1 MKKTLGI
8 ILLVALTLVTFGCKK
23 IDDLGNT
30 KDVPKWNSME
40 SLGGNSEKLLDIR
53 AEKHAINWWV
63 ITDMNGVVFD
73 DYEIILGE
81 GNQFNKEDDYV
92 EIGKTETIPQ
102 GKAIRLKFDVEKNT
116 DLILWI
122 AQDDRIPAKKDSN
135 GNEFPAGAKDY
146 RGKIK
151 ISTSQGYSIKDQ
163 GYREEVS
170 SVGVVK
176 VFCNETA
183 AGKTKADCKN
193 GKWSG
198 DYKITEIWPLS
209 NKNGPQWEA
218 TEDLKFILETPIEEG
233 ESLKIIYPA
242 GNSIF
247 AIKQPSRFAEN
258 LPEDSKEA
266 KAKEKQVDWY
276 WCAAFYPRENDVLTG
291 ENKITDTSDSN
302 LNVTYYGP
310 VVKHAENKA
319 YSYDCGAYFKLSNET
334 LYKSALG
341 TTYIIDDEDIVYGA
355 SEK

>member
-73 DYEIILGE
+73 DYEIISGE
-81 GNQFNKEDDYV
+81 GNQFNNEDDYV

-170 SVGVVK
+170 PVGVIDIT
-176 VFCNETA
+176 CNETA
-183 AGKTKADCKN
+183 GKQGCAWN
-193 GKWSG
+193 GN
-198 DYKITEIWPLS
+198 YRVTEVWPLS
-209 NKNGPQWEA
+209 QKENSPEWEA
-218 TEDLKFILETPIEEG
+218 TEGLKFILDAENYIEEG
-233 ESLKIIYPA
+233 FSKKFIFPA
-242 GNSIF
+242 DQDTVL
-247 AIKQPSRFAEN
+247 ALKQPDRFDAEK
-258 LPEDSKEA
+258 DDVSKM
-266 KAKEKQVDWY
+266 EKQKDWY
-276 WCAAFYPRENDVLTG
+276 WCLPFCSEDKI
-291 ENKITDTSDSN
+291 EITDDKEGLYQDIKFYEVKAHT
-302 LNVTYYGP
+302 VVP
-310 VVKHAENKA
+310 VA
-319 YSYDCGAYFKLSNET
+319 SGDCKFYFKLGSF
-334 LYKSALG
+334 YKSAMG
-341 TTYIIDDEDIVYGA
+341 AEYVVDEFYTS